1 MGFHPLD
8 LIVIVGIAL
17 LIFGPKTLQ
26 SISHTAGRGMGQAKE
41 MKDKILSDLPME
53 ELSKINSTISQIPI
67 SPQQVAQKLISSALK
82 TDEKKDA
89 IEEKKDESEATAES
103 ALEA

>member
-41 MKDKILSDLPME
+41 MKDKLLADLPIE
-53 ELSKINSTISQIPI
+53 ELSRINNTISQIPT
-67 SPQQVAQKLISSALK
+67 SPQQVAQKLMSSALK

-89 IEEKKDESEATAES
+89 TEGETDESEATTES
-103 ALEA
+103 ALET